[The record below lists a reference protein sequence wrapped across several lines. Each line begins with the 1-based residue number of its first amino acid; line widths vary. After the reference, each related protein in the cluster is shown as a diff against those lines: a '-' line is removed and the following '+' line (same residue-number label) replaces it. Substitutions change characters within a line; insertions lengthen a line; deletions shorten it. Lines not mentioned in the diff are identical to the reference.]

1 MGENRDT
8 WIINPAADTKA
19 DMDLFLFLGKLM
31 GVAIRTQNNLN
42 LAFPPLFWKR
52 LMLEQVT
59 VRDLRAVDVCL
70 VEILAILRNLEANDI
85 TRETFSLAYD

>member
-1 MGENRDT
+1 
-8 WIINPAADTKA
+8 
-19 DMDLFLFLGKLM
+19 
-31 GVAIRTQNNLN
+31 
-42 LAFPPLFWKR
+42 
-52 LMLEQVT
+52 MLEQVT